1 MRMAKSPTLDEA
13 KATSLGES
21 AAGETIWDSLKETI
35 ATSSGFKRWQ
45 TERHL
50 DSQLLGLSLESQVI
64 GYLRET
70 LDTLA
75 Y

>member
-13 KATSLGES
+13 KAPSLGES

-50 DSQLLGLSLESQVI
+50 DSQLLGLSFETLVLR
-64 GYLRET
+64 YLRET